1 MSNLTSGVFLVRIS
15 EKRGDYVLTM
25 LFENQPKNFMIQKY
39 VSVVSGPILQTC
51 FKIQNYNSQHKFFYI
66 DDGPYMERLEHLVQ
80 YYMNFSDGLP
90 INLRHPVPPKPK
102 PPLPLFSTIPKTHRI
117 KSPVTSP
124 VRDNGN
130 TTLVLPE
137 KRSPSGSTTNAM
149 PDDDQLARQFAKK
162 STHRNLSI
170 PTDYLMNQ
178 VGLLDKSSTNGNQK
192 PSPDSEQRKSKDL
205 IFRSLKLRSQKKNI
219 IIDGMKSLRK
229 TGKPKAAKKDES
241 SKNIVP
247 APDMDGIPLAITQS
261 LRNLSFSSDLYNV
274 PTNNGAVITTMAE
287 INSPAQEDV
296 QNQNVALTTPKPHGQ
311 MPVQSPH
318 QSTQTLASNLN
329 DINRDY
335 FTESDNIMA
344 ETLATEQGNKG
355 VEEIYFVDA
364 PTITKSDLPTTSF
377 QYVAFQQVP
386 FFPDATATMMAINSI
401 ENNNMTDDIDPQQQ
415 QAQQRAAIVSMVSM
429 TDSEFMLQHQTS
441 CDSTATNCPSPGIV
455 AKPNYFIPK
464 SHLQLNDVLGE
475 GEFGSVYCGVVRYA
489 KDGAVDGPLGELPVA
504 IKTLHDEHCKQNRTE
519 FLREASVM
527 IKLAHHCI
535 VKLIGISKVSL

>member
-1 MSNLTSGVFLVRIS
+1 
-15 EKRGDYVLTM
+15 
-25 LFENQPKNFMIQKY
+25 
-39 VSVVSGPILQTC
+39 
-51 FKIQNYNSQHKFFYI
+51 
-66 DDGPYMERLEHLVQ
+66 MERLEHLVQ

-130 TTLVLPE
+130 TTIVLPD
-137 KRSPSGSTTNAM
+137 KRSPSGSTTTAVL
-149 PDDDQLARQFAKK
+149 DDDQLARQFAKK

-170 PTDYLMNQ
+170 PTDDLMNT
-178 VGLLDKSSTNGNQK
+178 VGLLDNSNSTNGSQKSST
-192 PSPDSEQRKSKDL
+192 DSEQGKSKDL

-229 TGKPKAAKKDES
+229 TSKPKAAKKDES
-241 SKNIVP
+241 LKNV
-247 APDMDGIPLAITQS
+247 ASTPDMMDGISSAITQS

-296 QNQNVALTTPKPHGQ
+296 RNQNVVPTTPKLHGQ
-311 MPVQSPH
+311 MSVQSPH
-318 QSTQTLASNLN
+318 QSKSQSLAGIN

-335 FTESDNIMA
+335 FTESDNVMA

-386 FFPDATATMMAINSI
+386 FFPDANATMMAIESI
-401 ENNNMTDDIDPQQQ
+401 ENNNTTDDVDPSEQ
-415 QAQQRAAIVSMVSM
+415 QAQQRAAIVSMVSV

-475 GEFGSVYCGVVRYA
+475 GEFGSVYRGVVRYA
-489 KDGAVDGPLGELPVA
+489 KDGTMDGPVGELPVA

-527 IKLAHHCI
+527 IKLSHHCI
-535 VKLIGISKVSL
+535 VKLIGISKVSC